1 MLVKSLI
8 NEPDT
13 VSSLTATDMKTLISQ
28 ARPLCEKE
36 KNLIKVPRGNILAVG
51 DLHGNFKAAKYIVS
65 FWKAQEIDTL
75 VFLGDYID
83 RGKQQL
89 ETINFLLALKL
100 LYPQRVFLLRG
111 NHETPYINS
120 FYGFSSVCIKKFGK
134 KAKRMYNE
142 YNILFSYFSPV
153 LLHKKILLMHG
164 GIPDKLDTLEDI
176 NALDKG
182 DLDADNNTLGQILWN
197 DPSEVYPGF
206 ELNWERGV
214 YCTYGKEVFSDF
226 LQKHQ
231 LSMVIRGHEFFY
243 EGYKFFFENKLLSI
257 FSSPNYETDSKAKM
271 AEITKKGIT
280 LIDVKTTE

>member
-1 MLVKSLI
+1 MKSLI

-13 VSSLTATDMKTLISQ
+13 VSSLTTTDMKTLISQ

-36 KNLIKVPRGNILAVG
+36 ENLIKILRGNLLAVG

-65 FWKAQEIDTL
+65 FWKEQEIDTL
-75 VFLGDYID
+75 VFLGDYVD

-153 LLHKKILLMHG
+153 LLYKKILLMHG

-182 DLDADNNTLGQILWN
+182 DLDADSNTLGQILWN
-197 DPSEVYPGF
+197 DPSEFYPGF

-214 YCTYGKEVFSDF
+214 YYTYGKEVFSDF

-257 FSSPNYETDSKAKM
+257 FSSPHYETDSKAKM
-271 AEITKKGIT
+271 AEITKKGEIT
-280 LIDVKTTE
+280 LTDVKATD